1 MALNGFL
8 RLRGSGGRL
17 GTACFSSVALCALLL
32 CAPSASAQG
41 FKWWQSDTYR
51 RELGLTAD
59 QSRRLEDTFQAALPS
74 LRSQK
79 RVLDLAEAE
88 FERLIE
94 RGDDTTVMDQVGRV
108 EVARAELNKT
118 RALML
123 LRMRRTLTTDQWLKF
138 GALHQAE
145 EAERRAAQGR
155 GHKGPDSGA
164 PKKVPENRGQ
174 ASSGRDGRAK

>member
-1 MALNGFL
+1 MVSTRPWQRHWH
-8 RLRGSGGRL
+8 RLSGL
-17 GTACFSSVALCALLL
+17 LALLL
-32 CAPSASAQG
+32 LLAPSGTAAQG

-59 QSRRLEDTFQAALPS
+59 QSRRLEEIFQAALPS
-74 LRSQK
+74 LRAQK
-79 RVLDLAEAE
+79 KVLDQVEAQ

-94 RGDDTTVMDQVGRV
+94 SGDDATVMDQVGRV

-123 LRMRRTLTTDQWLKF
+123 LRMRRTLTTDQWLKL

-145 EAERRAAQGR
+145 EAERRALQR
-155 GHKGPDSGA
+155 REHKNPGATGPDNKSPTA
-164 PKKVPENRGQ
+164 P
-174 ASSGRDGRAK
+174 GRDGRAK

>member
-1 MALNGFL
+1 MLHTNW
-8 RLRGSGGRL
+8 RRW
-17 GTACFSSVALCALLL
+17 SSLALCALLL
-32 CAPSASAQG
+32 SASGASAQG
-41 FKWWQSDTYR
+41 FKWWQADSYK
-51 RELGLTAD
+51 RELGLTGD
-59 QSRRLEDTFQAALPS
+59 QSRRLEEIFQNALPS
-74 LRSQK
+74 LRTQK
-79 RVLDLAEAE
+79 KVLDQAEAE

-123 LRMRRTLTTDQWLKF
+123 LRMRRTLTTDQWMKF

-155 GHKGPDSGA
+155 GHSPDTAPDTKSHGAKGL
-164 PKKVPENRGQ
+164 ENRS
-174 ASSGRDGRAK
+174 ADGKAPSATGADRRAK

>member
-1 MALNGFL
+1 MVSIWHW
-8 RLRGSGGRL
+8 RGYGVRSAGL
-17 GTACFSSVALCALLL
+17 LVALLL
-32 CAPSASAQG
+32 CASGASAQG

-51 RELGLTAD
+51 RELGLTLD
-59 QSRRLEDTFQAALPS
+59 QSRRLEDIFQAALPS

-79 RVLDLAEAE
+79 RVLDQAEAE

-108 EVARAELNKT
+108 EVARAELNKA

-123 LRMRRTLTTDQWLKF
+123 LRMRRTLTTDQWIKF

-145 EAERRAAQGR
+145 ETERRAAQGR
-155 GHKGPDSGA
+155 GHKNPQSGS
-164 PKKVPENRGQ
+164 PETSSPENRSQ
-174 ASSGRDGRAK
+174 ASPGRNGRAK